1 MNPIQ
6 AIVVDDVAESRKTLI
21 RDIKDYCPEITILGE
36 ADGVVSAARLIR
48 QVKPELIF
56 LDIQMQDGSGFDLL
70 DIIGEENI
78 KVIFTTASDAFA
90 LKAFRY
96 AALDYLLKPIDVEEL
111 INAVKKVSTQKFSQ
125 SEPVK
130 LLNEQLK
137 KPDDANFQRLAL
149 HTQDKIYIV
158 EIAEILRCESDGNYT
173 RFHLKDKSTLLV
185 TRTLKD
191 FDDLLTPM
199 NFIRVHQSHLVNI
212 VFVREF
218 NKRDGGYLIM
228 RDGSEV
234 LVSTRK
240 RAEVID
246 RLEGKK

>member
-21 RDIKDYCPEITILGE
+21 RDIKDYCSEVSIIGE

-48 QVKPELIF
+48 QIKPELIF

-70 DIIGEENI
+70 DIIGENNI

-96 AALDYLLKPIDVEEL
+96 AALDYILKPVDVEEL
-111 INAVKKVSTQKFSQ
+111 MNAVKKVSTQKFSQ
-125 SEPVK
+125 AEPVK

-137 KPDDANFQRLAL
+137 KHNDDNFQRLAL

-158 EIAEILRCESDGNYT
+158 EISEILRCESDGNYT

-191 FDDLLTPM
+191 FDDLLSPL

-212 VFVREF
+212 VHVREF

-246 RLEGKK
+246 RLEGK

>member
-21 RDIKDYCPEITILGE
+21 RDIKDYCPEIIILGE

-96 AALDYLLKPIDVEEL
+96 AALDYLLKTIYGEEL
-111 INAVKKVSTQKFSQ
+111 
-125 SEPVK
+125 
-130 LLNEQLK
+130 
-137 KPDDANFQRLAL
+137 
-149 HTQDKIYIV
+149 
-158 EIAEILRCESDGNYT
+158 
-173 RFHLKDKSTLLV
+173 
-185 TRTLKD
+185 
-191 FDDLLTPM
+191 
-199 NFIRVHQSHLVNI
+199 
-212 VFVREF
+212 
-218 NKRDGGYLIM
+218 
-228 RDGSEV
+228 
-234 LVSTRK
+234 
-240 RAEVID
+240 
-246 RLEGKK
+246 

>member
-137 KPDDANFQRLAL
+137 KHDDSNFQRLAL